1 MTRFILLMLTMV
13 LITGCVGED
22 SEESPETLTPIV
34 SDNTGDSAEDDAED
48 GDQLS
53 TIFIAQLVAAD
64 YSSSEIALGYIE
76 GDEIV
81 EGYAT
86 QTASDYS
93 IDVYGQY
100 LYHIGKFNI
109 DTLTRYD
116 SEADFLQSDYTYN
129 LAEPESSSTNT
140 YKLVQVAENKAYLI
154 RYGKASVQIIDPTA
168 DEDAFIT
175 GEIDLS
181 AYNPSGRD
189 VPSMSSAVLA
199 DGKLFVGMQRLDSG
213 WQPTQSYVAVI
224 DTDTDTE
231 IDTSAEEGL
240 KGIALNTDNLSGL
253 TNDDDYVYA
262 SGRGNYGDNSGA
274 LQRINIADYSVETLV
289 DGTTFSSLNDV
300 SDDGD
305 ASNDVYYHI
314 TGTAIVDDTGFV
326 KLNREQGYSSLNS
339 LIYSF
344 DTADTSVF
352 TAVTPD
358 ALNNKKISL
367 MTAGPDDTL
376 WLGIDS
382 AEEPAV
388 YILNEAGE
396 VQGEALEFTM
406 PVSEIEF
413 MEISN

>member
-314 TGTAIVDDTGFV
+314 TGAAIVDDTGFV